1 MSSSSGFIVVIA
13 APSGAGKTTI
23 CREIEKRR
31 DDVVYS
37 ISATTREKRINE
49 KDKID
54 YYFKTKDEFEEMI
67 KKNQFIE
74 WAIVHGNYYG
84 TPKNSIKGLIEENK
98 IVIMDIDV
106 QGARSIRKEFPD
118 SSVLIFIM
126 PSDIK
131 ALKERLLN
139 RKQDNMDTIKKRL
152 HNAKEE
158 IEKIEEFD
166 YIVINNDLDKAIDDV
181 DGIINSER
189 LKIFRNEK
197 LIEKFKEDLKNEERI
212 L

>member
-1 MSSSSGFIVVIA
+1 
-13 APSGAGKTTI
+13 
-23 CREIEKRR
+23 
-31 DDVVYS
+31 
-37 ISATTREKRINE
+37 
-49 KDKID
+49 
-54 YYFKTKDEFEEMI
+54 
-67 KKNQFIE
+67 
-74 WAIVHGNYYG
+74 
-84 TPKNSIKGLIEENK
+84 K

-158 IEKIEEFD
+158 IEKIGEFD

-197 LIEKFKEDLKNEERI
+197 LIKKFKEDLKNEERI

>member
-1 MSSSSGFIVVIA
+1 MSNERGFIVVIA

-23 CREIEKRR
+23 CREIERRR

-37 ISATTREKRINE
+37 ISVTTRERRMNE

-54 YYFKTKDEFEEMI
+54 YYFKTKEEFEEMI
-67 KKNQFIE
+67 REKQFVE

-84 TPKNSIKGLIEENK
+84 TPKNSIKGLIENDR

-118 SSVLIFIM
+118 SSVLIFVM

-131 ALKERLLN
+131 TLKDRLLN
-139 RKQDNMDTIKKRL
+139 RNQDNMDTIRKRL

-158 IEKIEEFD
+158 IEKINEFD
-166 YIVINNDLDKAIDDV
+166 YIVINNELEKAIDDV
-181 DGIINSER
+181 DGIINSEC
-189 LKIFRNEK
+189 LKTFNNEK
-197 LIEKFKEDLKNEERI
+197 LIGKFKEDLSNEERI